1 MGNPNSFFSGDQ
13 LTTVGTVLRA
23 RREQLGWSLDEVS
36 KRLRIRQ
43 EFLSALED
51 GQIDKLPGIVYASGF
66 LRAYAELLNLN
77 TDEILQRFKS
87 ENQQVDQKPDLLFP
101 MPVAQRGISL
111 GVIILISAIII
122 VIAYIGWYKMT
133 NHEKTL
139 SETIPPVVIESG
151 KNINKIKTSPQIAS
165 VMPTDRPTP
174 LPQEQQDDGKDISQ
188 GVHSE
193 NEPEN
198 TKTGKDESLPSSD
211 DNFSSLSGQSTQ
223 TNSQPTTTVT
233 STEANKVSSD
243 GKNDSNLV
251 PSDAQSQI
259 IVKATAPSWMRIQK
273 PNGKVLYEHTLQTG
287 ESWTL
292 PIGEEG
298 ALMTVGNAGGIVIEW
313 QGKLSSPLGK
323 QGTVIRKFVMSKDN
337 VGKLFSDQNPPSAS
351 DNAATNNN
359 SIATPAGSNRRP
371 LNNNAILPNV
381 NKDKIPA
388 SDNP

>member
-1 MGNPNSFFSGDQ
+1 MGNPNSFFSGEQ
-13 LTTVGTVLRA
+13 LITVGTVLRA

-43 EFLSALED
+43 EFLSALEE
-51 GQIDKLPGIVYASGF
+51 GKIDKLPGIVYASGF

-87 ENQQVDQKPDLLFP
+87 ENQRVDQKPDLLFP

-188 GVHSE
+188 GVRSE

-223 TNSQPTTTVT
+223 TNLQPTTTVT

-251 PSDAQSQI
+251 PSDAQGQI

-351 DNAATNNN
+351 DNAVTNNN

>member
-1 MGNPNSFFSGDQ
+1 MGNPNSFFSGEQ

-43 EFLSALED
+43 EFLSALEE

-198 TKTGKDESLPSSD
+198 TKTGKDETLPSSD

-251 PSDAQSQI
+251 PSDAQGQI

-351 DNAATNNN
+351 DNAVINNN

>member
-1 MGNPNSFFSGDQ
+1 MGNPNSFFSGEQ

-43 EFLSALED
+43 EFLSALEE
-51 GQIDKLPGIVYASGF
+51 GKIDKLPGIVYASGF

-198 TKTGKDESLPSSD
+198 TKTGKDETLSSTD
-211 DNFSSLSGQSTQ
+211 DSFSSLSGQSTQ

-251 PSDAQSQI
+251 PSDAQGQI

>member
-43 EFLSALED
+43 EFLSALEE

-165 VMPTDRPTP
+165 VMPTDRPIP

-193 NEPEN
+193 KEPEN

-223 TNSQPTTTVT
+223 TNPQPTTTVT

-251 PSDAQSQI
+251 PSDAQGQI

>member
-43 EFLSALED
+43 EFLNALEE

-223 TNSQPTTTVT
+223 TNPQPTTTVT
-233 STEANKVSSD
+233 SAEANKVSSD

-251 PSDAQSQI
+251 PSDAQGQI

-351 DNAATNNN
+351 DNAVISNN

>member
-1 MGNPNSFFSGDQ
+1 MGNPNSFFSGEQ

-23 RREQLGWSLDEVS
+23 RREQLGWSLGEVS

-43 EFLSALED
+43 EFLSALEE
-51 GQIDKLPGIVYASGF
+51 GKIDKLPGIVYASGF

-188 GVHSE
+188 GVRSE

-198 TKTGKDESLPSSD
+198 TKTRKDESLPSSD

-251 PSDAQSQI
+251 PSDAQGQI

-351 DNAATNNN
+351 DNAVTNNN

>member
-1 MGNPNSFFSGDQ
+1 MGNPNSFFSGEQ

-43 EFLSALED
+43 EFLSALEE
-51 GQIDKLPGIVYASGF
+51 GKIDKLPGIVYASGF

-198 TKTGKDESLPSSD
+198 TKTGKDETLPSSD
-211 DNFSSLSGQSTQ
+211 DNFSSLSGQSAQ
-223 TNSQPTTTVT
+223 SNSQPTTTVT

-251 PSDAQSQI
+251 PSDAQGQI

-351 DNAATNNN
+351 DNAVINNN

>member
-43 EFLSALED
+43 EFLNALEE

-122 VIAYIGWYKMT
+122 VIAYIGWYKVT

-223 TNSQPTTTVT
+223 TNLQPTTTVT

-251 PSDAQSQI
+251 PSDAQGQI

-273 PNGKVLYEHTLQTG
+273 PNGKVLYEHILQTG

-351 DNAATNNN
+351 DNAAINNN

>member
-43 EFLSALED
+43 EFLNALEE

-111 GVIILISAIII
+111 GVIILISAVII
-122 VIAYIGWYKMT
+122 VIAYIGWYKKT

-251 PSDAQSQI
+251 PSDAQGQI

-351 DNAATNNN
+351 DNAAINNN
-359 SIATPAGSNRRP
+359 SIATPAGSNRRS

>member
-43 EFLSALED
+43 EFLSALEE

-198 TKTGKDESLPSSD
+198 TKTGKDESLPLSD

-223 TNSQPTTTVT
+223 TNLQPTTTVT

-251 PSDAQSQI
+251 PSDAQGQI

-351 DNAATNNN
+351 DNAVINNN

>member
-1 MGNPNSFFSGDQ
+1 MGNPNSFFSGEQ

-23 RREQLGWSLDEVS
+23 RREQLGWSLGEVS

-43 EFLSALED
+43 EFLSALEE
-51 GQIDKLPGIVYASGF
+51 GKIDKLPGIVYASGF

-188 GVHSE
+188 GVRSE

-198 TKTGKDESLPSSD
+198 TKTRKDESLPSSD

-223 TNSQPTTTVT
+223 TNLQPTTTVT

-251 PSDAQSQI
+251 PSDAQGQI

-351 DNAATNNN
+351 DNAVTNNN

>member
-1 MGNPNSFFSGDQ
+1 MGNPNSFFSGEQ

-43 EFLSALED
+43 EFLSALEE
-51 GQIDKLPGIVYASGF
+51 GKIDKLPGIVYASGF

-87 ENQQVDQKPDLLFP
+87 ENQRVDQKPDLLFP

-188 GVHSE
+188 GVRSE

-198 TKTGKDESLPSSD
+198 TKTGKDGSLPSSD

-223 TNSQPTTTVT
+223 TNLQPTTTVT

-251 PSDAQSQI
+251 PSDAQGQI

-351 DNAATNNN
+351 DNAVTNNN

>member
-43 EFLSALED
+43 EFLSALEE
-51 GQIDKLPGIVYASGF
+51 GKIDKLPGIVYASGF

-251 PSDAQSQI
+251 PSDAQDQI

-337 VGKLFSDQNPPSAS
+337 VGKLFLDQNPPSAS

>member
-43 EFLSALED
+43 EFLSALEE
-51 GQIDKLPGIVYASGF
+51 GKIDKLPGIVYASGF

-198 TKTGKDESLPSSD
+198 TKTGKDETLSSTD
-211 DNFSSLSGQSTQ
+211 DSFSSLSGQSTQ

-251 PSDAQSQI
+251 PSDAQGQI

>member
-43 EFLSALED
+43 EFLNALEE

-251 PSDAQSQI
+251 PSDAQGQI

-351 DNAATNNN
+351 DNAVINNN

>member
-43 EFLSALED
+43 EFLNALEE

-188 GVHSE
+188 GAHPE

-198 TKTGKDESLPSSD
+198 TKTGQDESLPSSD

-243 GKNDSNLV
+243 GKNGSNLV
-251 PSDAQSQI
+251 PSDAQGQI

-337 VGKLFSDQNPPSAS
+337 VGKLFLDQNPPS
-351 DNAATNNN
+351 DNAAINNN

>member
-1 MGNPNSFFSGDQ
+1 MGNPNSFFSGEQ

-43 EFLSALED
+43 EFLSALEE
-51 GQIDKLPGIVYASGF
+51 GKIDKLPGIVYASGF

-87 ENQQVDQKPDLLFP
+87 ENQRVDQKPDLLFP

-188 GVHSE
+188 GVRSE

-223 TNSQPTTTVT
+223 TNLQPTTTVT

-251 PSDAQSQI
+251 PSDAQGQI

-351 DNAATNNN
+351 DNAVTNNN